1 MVPFKDSSRKDAEP
15 AEVLIKSTTIQQFF
29 YESKILKKMYP
40 KPKQYIILRFVTVQ
54 PDLSSRRD
62 LFIVKIKSVDVVP
75 FLDSKKI
82 LTACSDQFSENDR
95 LNSYYFFNFAGF
107 APLHEIKTIV
117 RKVPIV
123 TE

>member
-1 MVPFKDSSRKDAEP
+1 
-15 AEVLIKSTTIQQFF
+15 
-29 YESKILKKMYP
+29 
-40 KPKQYIILRFVTVQ
+40 VTVQ

-75 FLDSKKI
+75 FLDSTKI

-107 APLHEIKTIV
+107 APLREIKTIV